1 MLADVYKG
9 GVRQSLKTP
18 AELLPPKADTSVVSE
33 TKGRQKLTR
42 NIWKVSAVSA
52 VIGVVA

>member
-9 GVRQSLKTP
+9 GVRRSLKSP

-33 TKGRQKLTR
+33 TKGHQKLTR
-42 NIWKVSAVSA
+42 NIWKVGAVSA